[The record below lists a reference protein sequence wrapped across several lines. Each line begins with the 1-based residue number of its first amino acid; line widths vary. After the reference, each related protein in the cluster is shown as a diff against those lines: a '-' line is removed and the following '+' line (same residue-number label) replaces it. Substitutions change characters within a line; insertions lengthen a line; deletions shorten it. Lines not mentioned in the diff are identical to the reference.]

1 MSVRTVILLW
11 IIAGYLCGSISW
23 ARIAGR
29 LARVDIVGDSAD
41 GNPGGAN
48 VFLMVGKTAGV
59 LVVLLDIAK
68 GALPVWLFNRY
79 VGFTEPLSM
88 FVLSAP
94 VAGHAWPVFHLKKGG
109 KSISASFGCL
119 LGLMPV
125 WQPLV
130 TLIAIYVFFSA
141 ILLVNPHVIR
151 SIYTYMLFGFC
162 QIYLNLPPVIL
173 AGCLFMA
180 MIIVARHLPSCHG
193 EAVTFRLI
201 GTSPDKNGRL
211 D

>member
-41 GNPGGAN
+41 GNSGGAN

-130 TLIAIYVFFSA
+130 TLIAIYVFFFGDTAGQSPCDPFDLHVYAVRILPDLSESA
-141 ILLVNPHVIR
+141 SGDSRGLSV
-151 SIYTYMLFGFC
+151 
-162 QIYLNLPPVIL
+162 
-173 AGCLFMA
+173 
-180 MIIVARHLPSCHG
+180 HG
-193 EAVTFRLI
+193 DDHCRTASAVLSWGSSHIQAHRNI
-201 GTSPDKNGRL
+201 SG
-211 D
+211 

>member
-130 TLIAIYVFFSA
+130 SRFLNRLPAADPFDLHVYAVRILPDLSESA
-141 ILLVNPHVIR
+141 SGDSRGLSV
-151 SIYTYMLFGFC
+151 
-162 QIYLNLPPVIL
+162 
-173 AGCLFMA
+173 
-180 MIIVARHLPSCHG
+180 HG
-193 EAVTFRLI
+193 DDHCRTASAVLSWGSSHIQAHRNI
-201 GTSPDKNGRL
+201 SG
-211 D
+211 